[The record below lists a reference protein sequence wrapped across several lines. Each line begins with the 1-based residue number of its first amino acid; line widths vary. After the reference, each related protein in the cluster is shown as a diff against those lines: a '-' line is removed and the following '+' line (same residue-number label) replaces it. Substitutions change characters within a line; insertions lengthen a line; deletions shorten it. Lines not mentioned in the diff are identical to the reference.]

1 MEKTTRRLPIVE
13 RDEWLLPAEQELN
26 NRHERYMDKMN
37 AIVQAAGSLVDYANG
52 YRYFGWQRDETLDGW
67 WLREWRFQQ
76 LAADRNPHAARPPR
90 RMERLL
96 PHGDVP

>member
-13 RDEWLLPAEQELN
+13 RDEWLLPAERELN

-52 YRYFGWQRDETLDGW
+52 YRYFGWQRDEVLDGW
-67 WLREWRFQQ
+67 WLREWLPGAENRIKAKIARHFIQ
-76 LAADRNPHAARPPR
+76 LFSTFFL
-90 RMERLL
+90 ER
-96 PHGDVP
+96 G